1 MKVEDFTIK
10 LDSDE
15 VPIRIFT
22 PENSDKEFCVLWLQG
37 WSSSMDSHREG
48 VERMAGQT
56 GIVFAT
62 LDPAGHGLHQLPLEE
77 STRKQQHEEVVA
89 VFDEL
94 KKRGFEKIIVIG
106 GSFGGYMTA
115 LLTAKR
121 PVHAA
126 VLRAPANYPD
136 DEFEIPF
143 KETLRSKDY
152 AAYTKTKD
160 SDDMLNNSSATKA
173 LGNYGGF
180 VYVLE
185 HELDEVVPAKV
196 PKRYFEIA
204 KHGNYFIVPK
214 TKHSPKLMQNP
225 QAHFAYI
232 EQLVIAII
240 KAIQLQDSLA
250 DEQQ

>member
-1 MKVEDFTIK
+1 MKIEDFTLRLGK
-10 LDSDE
+10 DK
-15 VPIRIFT
+15 VPYRLFT
-22 PENSDKEFCVLWLQG
+22 PSGANTEFCVLWIQG

-48 VERMAGQT
+48 VERMVEKT
-56 GIVFAT
+56 GIVFAI
-62 LDPAGHGLHQLPLEE
+62 LDPAGHGLHALPLEE

-94 KKRGFEKIIVIG
+94 KSRGYEKIIVIG

-115 LLTAKR
+115 LLTGKR

-136 DEFEIPF
+136 DEFEIQY

-152 AAYTKTKD
+152 EAYTRTKEH
-160 SDDMLNNSSATKA
+160 DDMLANSEATKA
-173 LGNYGGF
+173 IQAYDGF

-196 PKRYFEIA
+196 PQHYFAAA
-204 KHGNYFIVPK
+204 KHGNYFIIPK
-214 TKHSPKLMQNP
+214 TKHSPKLMENP
-225 QAHFAYI
+225 QVHYEYI
-232 EQLVIAII
+232 EHVVIAIVEAI
-240 KAIQLQDSLA
+240 KLQGKLEA
-250 DEQQ
+250 